1 MAALASRGAIGTAA
15 YVRVHWGQQHADWKS
30 MDTMDGT
37 EITFAF
43 LLEDVARYWG
53 VPADECALCHA
64 DGALWP
70 LDAYVASELRA
81 VATPE
86 ARPPPRTCPPSA
98 ACPPLGARR
107 APCALHD
114 GPPQRQ
120 HPIASTSERQHLRAP
135 APQRH
140 ATAAAHHG
148 AAPPTPP
155 SASPPELHALYCLSP
170 LHVVAAPSR
179 IRRTPRCAPANI
191 CISFAAPP
199 PGPHS

>member
-1 MAALASRGAIGTAA
+1 VRNRLSDSDNMAALASRGAIGTAA

-37 EITFAF
+37 EITFEF

-135 APQRH
+135 APQSASTSERQH
-140 ATAAAHHG
+140 PSA
-148 AAPPTPP
+148 TPP
-155 SASPPELHALYCLSP
+155 RPRTTAPLLPLRPLPPRPPLATSPGTS
-170 LHVVAAPSR
+170 
-179 IRRTPRCAPANI
+179 
-191 CISFAAPP
+191 
-199 PGPHS
+199 G

>member
-1 MAALASRGAIGTAA
+1 MRNRLSDSDNMAALASRGAIGTAA

-135 APQRH
+135 APQ
-140 ATAAAHHG
+140 
-148 AAPPTPP
+148 
-155 SASPPELHALYCLSP
+155 SASTPAPRHLRRAPRRCSFPLRPRPPRPPLATSP
-170 LHVVAAPSR
+170 GTS
-179 IRRTPRCAPANI
+179 
-191 CISFAAPP
+191 
-199 PGPHS
+199 G